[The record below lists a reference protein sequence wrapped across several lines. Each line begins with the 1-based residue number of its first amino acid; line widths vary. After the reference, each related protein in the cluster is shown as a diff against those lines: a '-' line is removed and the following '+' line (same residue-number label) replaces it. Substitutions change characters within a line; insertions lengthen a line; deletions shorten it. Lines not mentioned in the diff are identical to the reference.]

1 MKSKYSVSTAL
12 LSRAFFALAAV
23 TWCLIAFGALVR
35 AKQAGLACPDWPLCY
50 GAVIPNLKLSG
61 VIYEWGHRALA
72 GAVTIL
78 YVIGA
83 ILILRD
89 TTLRPK
95 LRAWVIG
102 GGVLLL
108 TQIIFG
114 ALTVLIVHRGDGA
127 ARPAAWTVATHL
139 ILGNSFAAL
148 SLVTALR
155 LRDFGATSAQKNPP
169 QFGTLDNWLANL
181 WTVLLL
187 VQFGLGGAIAGNIAG
202 LVCTEFPTCNA
213 GIWFPSWTGFVGL
226 QIFHR
231 LNAYV
236 LLGLAMA
243 LGVRS
248 RGLGTLG
255 KYCLFILLVVIA
267 QAAIGALNI
276 ATYLHSA
283 VTTLHSALAALL
295 FSATAALAYERT
307 RQREP

>member
-1 MKSKYSVSTAL
+1 MTSEKSIAAAG
-12 LSRAFFALAAV
+12 LSRAFFALAGL

-50 GAVIPNLKLSG
+50 GAVVPNLKLSG

-72 GAVTIL
+72 GGVSVL
-78 YVIGA
+78 YFIGA
-83 ILILRD
+83 AFILRD
-89 TTLRPK
+89 ATLRPK

-108 TQIIFG
+108 TQIVFG
-114 ALTVLIVHRGDGA
+114 GLTVLIVHRGDGA

-148 SLVTALR
+148 SYVTALR
-155 LRDFGATSAQKNPP
+155 LRDVSVRSPQSDGSPMGAADS
-169 QFGTLDNWLANL
+169 WLARL
-181 WTVLLL
+181 WTASLLL
-187 VQFGLGGAIAGNIAG
+187 QFGLGGAIAGNIAG

-231 LNAYV
+231 LNAY
-236 LLGLAMA
+236 LLLALA
-243 LGVRS
+243 T
-248 RGLGTLG
+248 TLTIRWRRRTTLW
-255 KYCLFILLVVIA
+255 KYSLFILLACIA
-267 QAAIGALNI
+267 QAAVGALNI
-276 ATYLHSA
+276 ASYLHAA

-295 FSATAALAYERT
+295 FSATAALTYERT
-307 RQREP
+307 RRCAS

>member
-1 MKSKYSVSTAL
+1 MNSPHSVTATV
-12 LSRAFFALAAV
+12 LSRAFFALALV

-50 GAVIPNLKLSG
+50 GAVVPNLKLSG

-78 YVIGA
+78 YFIGA
-83 ILILRD
+83 TLILRD
-89 TTLRPK
+89 AALRQK

-108 TQIIFG
+108 TQIVFG

-139 ILGNSFAAL
+139 ILGNSFGAL

-155 LRDFGATSAQKNPP
+155 LRDLDAAPMQAIARPFGAEENR
-169 QFGTLDNWLANL
+169 LANI

-231 LNAYV
+231 LNAYM
-236 LLGLAMA
+236 LLAVAATLAI
-243 LGVRS
+243 RS
-248 RGLGTLG
+248 RRSGTLG
-255 KYCLFILLVVIA
+255 KYCLFIVLAVIA
-267 QAAIGALNI
+267 QAVVGAVNI
-276 ATYLHSA
+276 ASYLHAA

-295 FSATAALAYERT
+295 FSATAALTYERT
-307 RQREP
+307 RRWKP